1 MDRLTAK
8 IIDGLAV
15 SNHIKNGLKNEIS
28 ELRTKDVIPCLA
40 TILIG
45 SDPPSLVYINNKQK
59 AANSIGIRTLDYRL
73 HTTISQTELIRLIE
87 KLNLDSAVHGI
98 LIQLPLPDHLDK
110 YKVINMV
117 DPKKDVDG
125 LTFIN
130 SGLLLN
136 EKTNLIPCTPLG
148 IMELFRFYEIQL
160 DGSNVLIINRSNLV
174 GKPLASL
181 LLSKNSTVTI
191 SHSHTNNL
199 KFFSQNADIVI
210 TAVGNR
216 DSFILTPDMVKNGAT
231 IIDVGTNRVDGKLC
245 GDVEFERVREKASY
259 ITPVPGGV
267 GPMTICMLLRNTIEA
282 SKSQTV

>member
-28 ELRTKDVIPCLA
+28 ELRTKAVIPCLA

-73 HTTISQTELIRLIE
+73 HNTISQTELIRLIE
-87 KLNLDSAVHGI
+87 KLNLDSSVHGI

-110 YKVINMV
+110 HKVINMV

-136 EKTNLIPCTPLG
+136 DKTNLIPCTPLG

-160 DGSNVLIINRSNLV
+160 DGANVLIINRSNLV

-216 DSFILTPDMVKNGAT
+216 DSFVLTPDMVKNGAT

-282 SKSQTV
+282 SKSQTA

>member
-15 SNHIKNGLKNEIS
+15 SNHIKSGLQNEIS
-28 ELRTKDVIPCLA
+28 ELRTKAVIPCLA

-59 AANSIGIRTLDYRL
+59 AAKSIGIRTLDYRL

-160 DGSNVLIINRSNLV
+160 DGANVLIINRSNLV

-216 DSFILTPDMVKNGAT
+216 DSFVLTPDMVKNGAT

>member
-15 SNHIKNGLKNEIS
+15 SNHIKNDLKNEIS
-28 ELRTKDVIPCLA
+28 ELRTKGVIPCLA

-73 HTTISQTELIRLIE
+73 DTAVSQTELIRLIE
-87 KLNLDSAVHGI
+87 KLNLDSSVHGI
-98 LIQLPLPDHLDK
+98 LIQLPLPEHLDK
-110 YKVINMV
+110 YHVINMV
-117 DPKKDVDG
+117 DPMKDVDG
-125 LTFIN
+125 LTSIN

-136 EKTNLIPCTPLG
+136 NKTNLIPCTPLG
-148 IMELFRFYEIQL
+148 IMELFHFYKIQL
-160 DGSNVLIINRSNLV
+160 DGANVLIINRSNLV

-216 DSFILTPDMVKNGAT
+216 NSFVLTPDMVNNGAI

-245 GDVEFERVREKASY
+245 GDVDFERVRKKASY

-267 GPMTICMLLRNTIEA
+267 GPMTICMLLRNTVEA
-282 SKSQTV
+282 SKSHTV

>member
-28 ELRTKDVIPCLA
+28 ELRTKAVIPCLA

-110 YKVINMV
+110 HKVINMV

-136 EKTNLIPCTPLG
+136 DKTNLIPCTPLG

-160 DGSNVLIINRSNLV
+160 DGANVLIINRSNLV

-191 SHSHTNNL
+191 SHSHTHNL

-216 DSFILTPDMVKNGAT
+216 NSFVLTPDMVKNGAT

>member
-28 ELRTKDVIPCLA
+28 ELRTKAVIPCLA

-110 YKVINMV
+110 HKVINMV

-136 EKTNLIPCTPLG
+136 NKTNLIPCTPLG

-160 DGSNVLIINRSNLV
+160 DGANVLIINRSNLV

-216 DSFILTPDMVKNGAT
+216 DSFVLTPDMVKNGAT

-267 GPMTICMLLRNTIEA
+267 GPMTICMLLRNTVEA

>member
-1 MDRLTAK
+1 MTAK

-15 SNHIKNGLKNEIS
+15 SNHIKNDLKNEIS
-28 ELRTKDVIPCLA
+28 ELRTKGVIPCLA

-73 HTTISQTELIRLIE
+73 DTAVSQTELIRLIE
-87 KLNLDSAVHGI
+87 KLNLDSSVHGI
-98 LIQLPLPDHLDK
+98 LIQLPLPEHLDK
-110 YKVINMV
+110 YHVINMV
-117 DPKKDVDG
+117 DPMKDVDG
-125 LTFIN
+125 LTSIN

-136 EKTNLIPCTPLG
+136 NKTNLIPCTPLG
-148 IMELFRFYEIQL
+148 IMELFHFYKIQL
-160 DGSNVLIINRSNLV
+160 DGANVLIINRSNLV

-216 DSFILTPDMVKNGAT
+216 NSFVLTPDMVNNGAI

-245 GDVEFERVREKASY
+245 GDVDFERVREKASY

-267 GPMTICMLLRNTIEA
+267 GPMTICMLLRNTVEA
-282 SKSQTV
+282 SKSHTV

>member
-28 ELRTKDVIPCLA
+28 ELRTKGVIPCLA

-110 YKVINMV
+110 HKVINMV

-136 EKTNLIPCTPLG
+136 DKTNLIPCTPLG

-160 DGSNVLIINRSNLV
+160 DGANVLIINRSNLV

-216 DSFILTPDMVKNGAT
+216 DSFVLTPDMVKNGAT

>member
-28 ELRTKDVIPCLA
+28 ELRTKAVIPCLA

-136 EKTNLIPCTPLG
+136 DKTNLIPCTPLG

-160 DGSNVLIINRSNLV
+160 DGTSVLIINRSNLV

-216 DSFILTPDMVKNGAT
+216 NSFVLTPDMVKNGAT

-267 GPMTICMLLRNTIEA
+267 GPMTICMLLRNTVEA

>member
-1 MDRLTAK
+1 LTAK

-28 ELRTKDVIPCLA
+28 ELRTKGIIPCLA

-45 SDPPSLVYINNKQK
+45 SDPPSMVYINNKQK
-59 AANSIGIRTLDYRL
+59 DANSIGIRTLDYRL
-73 HTTISQTELIRLIE
+73 DTNISQIDLIRLIE
-87 KLNLDSAVHGI
+87 KLNLDSTVHGI

-110 YKVINMV
+110 YQVINLV

-136 EKTNLIPCTPLG
+136 DKTNLIPCTPLG
-148 IMELFRFYEIQL
+148 IMELFRFYKIQL
-160 DGSNVLIINRSNLV
+160 HGKNVLIINRSNLV

-216 DSFILTPDMVKNGAT
+216 NSFVLTPDMVKNGAT

-245 GDVEFERVREKASY
+245 GDVEFERVREKVGY

-267 GPMTICMLLRNTIEA
+267 GPMTICMLLRNTVEA
-282 SKSQTV
+282 SKLQNV

>member
-1 MDRLTAK
+1 MDKLTAK

-28 ELRTKDVIPCLA
+28 ELRTKAVIPCLA

-73 HTTISQTELIRLIE
+73 HTTISQTELIQLIE

-110 YKVINMV
+110 HKVINMV

-136 EKTNLIPCTPLG
+136 DKTNLIPCTPLG

-160 DGSNVLIINRSNLV
+160 DGANVLIINRSNLV

-216 DSFILTPDMVKNGAT
+216 DSFVLTPDMVKNGAT

>member
-28 ELRTKDVIPCLA
+28 ELRTKAVIPCLA

-136 EKTNLIPCTPLG
+136 DKTNLIPCTPLG

-160 DGSNVLIINRSNLV
+160 DGANVLIINRSNLV

-216 DSFILTPDMVKNGAT
+216 DSFVLTPDMVKNGAT

>member
-28 ELRTKDVIPCLA
+28 ELRTKALIPCLA

-136 EKTNLIPCTPLG
+136 DKTNLIPCTPLG

-160 DGSNVLIINRSNLV
+160 DGTNVLIINRSNLV

-216 DSFILTPDMVKNGAT
+216 NSFVLTPDMVKNGAT

-267 GPMTICMLLRNTIEA
+267 GPMTICMLLRNTVEA

>member
-28 ELRTKDVIPCLA
+28 ELRTKAVIPCLA

-59 AANSIGIRTLDYRL
+59 AAKSIGIRTLDYRL

-148 IMELFRFYEIQL
+148 IMELFRFYKIQL
-160 DGSNVLIINRSNLV
+160 DGTNVLIINRSNLV

-245 GDVEFERVREKASY
+245 GDVEFESVREKASY

>member
-28 ELRTKDVIPCLA
+28 ELRTKAVIPCLA

-59 AANSIGIRTLDYRL
+59 AAKSIGIRTLDYRL

-136 EKTNLIPCTPLG
+136 DKTNLIPCTPLG

-160 DGSNVLIINRSNLV
+160 DGANVLIINRSNLV

-216 DSFILTPDMVKNGAT
+216 DSFVLTPDMVKNGAT
-231 IIDVGTNRVDGKLC
+231 IIDVGTNRVDGTLC

-267 GPMTICMLLRNTIEA
+267 GPMTICMLLRNTVEA

>member
-1 MDRLTAK
+1 
-8 IIDGLAV
+8 
-15 SNHIKNGLKNEIS
+15 
-28 ELRTKDVIPCLA
+28 
-40 TILIG
+40 
-45 SDPPSLVYINNKQK
+45 VYINNKQK

-73 HTTISQTELIRLIE
+73 DTAVSQTELIRLIE
-87 KLNLDSAVHGI
+87 KLNLDSSVHGI
-98 LIQLPLPDHLDK
+98 LIQLPLPEHLDK
-110 YKVINMV
+110 YHVINMV
-117 DPKKDVDG
+117 DPMKDVDG
-125 LTFIN
+125 LTSIN

-136 EKTNLIPCTPLG
+136 NKTNLIPCTPLG
-148 IMELFRFYEIQL
+148 IMELFHFYKIQL
-160 DGSNVLIINRSNLV
+160 DGANVLIINRSNLV

-216 DSFILTPDMVKNGAT
+216 NSFVLTPDMVNNDAI

-245 GDVEFERVREKASY
+245 GDVDFERVRKKASY

-267 GPMTICMLLRNTIEA
+267 GPMTICMLLRNTVEA
-282 SKSQTV
+282 SKSHTV

>member
-28 ELRTKDVIPCLA
+28 ELRTKAVIPCLA

-87 KLNLDSAVHGI
+87 KLNLDSSVHGI

-110 YKVINMV
+110 HTVINMV

-136 EKTNLIPCTPLG
+136 DKTNLIPCTPLG

-160 DGSNVLIINRSNLV
+160 DGANVLIINRSNLV

-216 DSFILTPDMVKNGAT
+216 DSFVLTPDMVKNGAT

-282 SKSQTV
+282 SKSQTA

>member
-28 ELRTKDVIPCLA
+28 ELRTKAVIPCLA

-125 LTFIN
+125 LTIIN

-136 EKTNLIPCTPLG
+136 DKTNLIPCTPLG

-160 DGSNVLIINRSNLV
+160 DGANVLIINRSNLV

-191 SHSHTNNL
+191 SHSHTYNL
-199 KFFSQNADIVI
+199 EFFSQNADIVI

-216 DSFILTPDMVKNGAT
+216 DSFVLTPDMVKNGAT

>member
-15 SNHIKNGLKNEIS
+15 SNHIKNDLKNEIS
-28 ELRTKDVIPCLA
+28 ELRTKGVIPCLA

-73 HTTISQTELIRLIE
+73 DTAVSQTELIRLIE
-87 KLNLDSAVHGI
+87 KLNLDSSVHGI
-98 LIQLPLPDHLDK
+98 LIQLPLPEHLDK
-110 YKVINMV
+110 YHVINMV
-117 DPKKDVDG
+117 DPMKDVDG
-125 LTFIN
+125 LTSIN

-136 EKTNLIPCTPLG
+136 NKTNLIPCTPLG
-148 IMELFRFYEIQL
+148 IMELFHFYKIQL
-160 DGSNVLIINRSNLV
+160 DGANVLIINRSNLV

-216 DSFILTPDMVKNGAT
+216 NSFVLTPDMVNNDAI

-245 GDVEFERVREKASY
+245 GDVDFERVREKASY

-267 GPMTICMLLRNTIEA
+267 GPMTICMLLRNTVEA
-282 SKSQTV
+282 SKSHTV

>member
-1 MDRLTAK
+1 MGILTAK

-15 SNHIKNGLKNEIS
+15 SNHIKNDLKNEIS
-28 ELRTKDVIPCLA
+28 ELRTKGVIPCLA

-59 AANSIGIRTLDYRL
+59 AAHSIGIRTLDYRL
-73 HTTISQTELIRLIE
+73 DTAVSQTELIRLIE
-87 KLNLDSAVHGI
+87 KLNLDSSVHGI
-98 LIQLPLPDHLDK
+98 LIQLPLPEHLDK
-110 YKVINMV
+110 YHVINMV
-117 DPKKDVDG
+117 DPMKDVDG
-125 LTFIN
+125 LTSIN

-136 EKTNLIPCTPLG
+136 NKTNIIPCTPLG
-148 IMELFRFYEIQL
+148 IMELFHYYKIQL
-160 DGSNVLIINRSNLV
+160 DGANVLIINRSNLV

-216 DSFILTPDMVKNGAT
+216 NSFVLTPDMVNNGAI

>member
-1 MDRLTAK
+1 MGILTAK

-15 SNHIKNGLKNEIS
+15 SNHIKNDLKNEIS
-28 ELRTKDVIPCLA
+28 ELRTKGVIPCLA

-45 SDPPSLVYINNKQK
+45 SDPPSMVYINNKQK

-73 HTTISQTELIRLIE
+73 DTAISQTELIRLIE
-87 KLNLDSAVHGI
+87 KLNLDSTVHGI
-98 LIQLPLPDHLDK
+98 LIQLPLPEHLDK
-110 YKVINMV
+110 YHVINMV

-136 EKTNLIPCTPLG
+136 NKTNLIPCTPLG
-148 IMELFRFYEIQL
+148 IMELFRFYKIQL
-160 DGSNVLIINRSNLV
+160 DGANVLIINRSNLV

-199 KFFSQNADIVI
+199 KFYSQNADIVI

-216 DSFILTPDMVKNGAT
+216 DSFVLTSDMVNNGAT

-245 GDVEFERVREKASY
+245 GDVDFERVRDKVGY

-267 GPMTICMLLRNTIEA
+267 GPMTICMLLRNTVEA
-282 SKSQTV
+282 SKSHTL

>member
-1 MDRLTAK
+1 MERLTAK
-8 IIDGLAV
+8 IIDGVAV
-15 SNHIKNGLKNEIS
+15 SNHIKNDLKNEIS
-28 ELRTKDVIPCLA
+28 ELRTKGVIPCLA

-73 HTTISQTELIRLIE
+73 DTAVSQTELIRLIE
-87 KLNLDSAVHGI
+87 KLNLDSTVHGI
-98 LIQLPLPDHLDK
+98 LIQLPLPEHLDK
-110 YKVINMV
+110 YHVINMV
-117 DPKKDVDG
+117 DPMKDVDG
-125 LTFIN
+125 LTSIN

-136 EKTNLIPCTPLG
+136 NKTNLIPCTPLG
-148 IMELFRFYEIQL
+148 IMELFHFYKIQL
-160 DGSNVLIINRSNLV
+160 DGANVLIINRSNLV

-216 DSFILTPDMVKNGAT
+216 NSFVLTPDMVNNGAI

-245 GDVEFERVREKASY
+245 GDVDFERIREKASY

-267 GPMTICMLLRNTIEA
+267 GPMTICMLLRNTVEA
-282 SKSQTV
+282 SKSHTV

>member
-8 IIDGLAV
+8 IIDGSAV

-28 ELRTKDVIPCLA
+28 ELRTKAVIPCLA

-87 KLNLDSAVHGI
+87 KLNQDSAVHGI

-110 YKVINMV
+110 YEVINMV

-136 EKTNLIPCTPLG
+136 DKTNLIPCTPLG

-160 DGSNVLIINRSNLV
+160 DGTSVLIINRSNLV

-216 DSFILTPDMVKNGAT
+216 NSFVLTPDMVKNGAT

-267 GPMTICMLLRNTIEA
+267 GPMTICMLLRNTVEA
-282 SKSQTV
+282 SKSQIV

>member
-28 ELRTKDVIPCLA
+28 ELRTKAVIPCLA

-110 YKVINMV
+110 YKVINTV

-136 EKTNLIPCTPLG
+136 DKTNLIPCTPLG

-160 DGSNVLIINRSNLV
+160 DGTSVLIINRSNLV

-216 DSFILTPDMVKNGAT
+216 NSFVLTPDMVKNGAT

-267 GPMTICMLLRNTIEA
+267 GPMTICMLLRNTVEA

>member
-28 ELRTKDVIPCLA
+28 ELRTKAVIPCLA

-45 SDPPSLVYINNKQK
+45 SDPPSLVYINSKQK

-73 HTTISQTELIRLIE
+73 HTTISQTELIKLIE

-136 EKTNLIPCTPLG
+136 DKTNLIPCTPLG

-160 DGSNVLIINRSNLV
+160 DGTNVLIINRSNLV

-216 DSFILTPDMVKNGAT
+216 DSFVLTPNMVKNGAT

>member
-28 ELRTKDVIPCLA
+28 ELRTKAVIPCLA

-110 YKVINMV
+110 HKVINMV

-136 EKTNLIPCTPLG
+136 DKTNLIPCTPLG

-160 DGSNVLIINRSNLV
+160 DGTNVLIINRSNLV

-216 DSFILTPDMVKNGAT
+216 DSFVLTPDMVKNGAT
-231 IIDVGTNRVDGKLC
+231 IIDVGTNRVDGTLC

-267 GPMTICMLLRNTIEA
+267 GPMTICMLLRNTVEA

>member
-1 MDRLTAK
+1 MGILTAK

-15 SNHIKNGLKNEIS
+15 SNHIKNDLKNEIS
-28 ELRTKDVIPCLA
+28 ELRTKGVIPCLA

-59 AANSIGIRTLDYRL
+59 AAHSIGIRTLDYRL
-73 HTTISQTELIRLIE
+73 DTAISQTELIRLIE
-87 KLNLDSAVHGI
+87 KLNLDSTVHGI
-98 LIQLPLPDHLDK
+98 LIQLPLPEHLDK
-110 YKVINMV
+110 YHVINMV

-136 EKTNLIPCTPLG
+136 NKTNLIPCTPLG
-148 IMELFRFYEIQL
+148 IMELFRFYKIQL
-160 DGSNVLIINRSNLV
+160 DGANVLIINRSNLV

-199 KFFSQNADIVI
+199 KFYSQNADIVI

-216 DSFILTPDMVKNGAT
+216 DSFVLTPDMVNNGAT

-245 GDVEFERVREKASY
+245 GDVDFEMVREKASY

-267 GPMTICMLLRNTIEA
+267 GPMTICMLLRNTVEA
-282 SKSQTV
+282 SKSHTV

>member
-15 SNHIKNGLKNEIS
+15 SNHIKNDLKNEIS
-28 ELRTKDVIPCLA
+28 ELRTKAVIPCLA

-59 AANSIGIRTLDYRL
+59 AAKSIGIRTLDYRL

-160 DGSNVLIINRSNLV
+160 DGTNVLIINRSNLV

-216 DSFILTPDMVKNGAT
+216 DSFVLTPDMVKNGAT

-267 GPMTICMLLRNTIEA
+267 GPMTICMLLRNTVEA

>member
-28 ELRTKDVIPCLA
+28 ELRTKALIPCLA

-136 EKTNLIPCTPLG
+136 DKTNLIPCTPLG

-160 DGSNVLIINRSNLV
+160 DGTSVLIINRSNLV

-216 DSFILTPDMVKNGAT
+216 NSFVLTPDMVKNGAT

-267 GPMTICMLLRNTIEA
+267 GPMTICMLLRNTVEA